1 MSTQVRLRVDSLS
14 ERGRV
19 ALKHALGLSDE
30 ELGRMKLPF
39 EAQAVLTSDR
49 RTRLE
54 EAAAVHADEARVKY
68 DLCSKHTR
76 LAKDRTCSRCKER
89 ACAACVELT
98 EAGVCPACTKKLR
111 RSGTFRTVRI
121 SVLFVI
127 FALVALST
135 YAQRHAIRSWRRPVS
150 VVIVPLAYDQ
160 DAETIAYAK
169 SVPETTYAPV
179 VAFLQ
184 AEAERYGVTT
194 APIITVEIDRTVS
207 ERPPLPPDE
216 PSVVDAIIFSL
227 RLRWY
232 AMGLDTEADIRLF
245 VLYHTPS
252 DGKSVPHSIGLER
265 GHVGIVHAFAGAD
278 LEPHNAVVLTHEL
291 LHTAGATDK
300 YDEGGDPIFPEG
312 YADPSARVQV
322 RAELMAISVPTP
334 RGPRLAQDLGEC
346 SVGAVTAAEI
356 GWVAP
361 E

>member
-1 MSTQVRLRVDSLS
+1 MSAQVRLRIESLS
-14 ERGRV
+14 DRGRV
-19 ALKHALGLSDE
+19 AIKHTLGLSDE
-30 ELGRMKLPF
+30 ELQRMKLPF
-39 EAQAVLTSDR
+39 EAQAALTSER
-49 RTRLE
+49 RTRFE
-54 EAAAVHADEARVKY
+54 QAASVHTEEARVKY
-68 DLCSKHTR
+68 DLCTKHTH

-89 ACAACVELT
+89 TCAACVELT

-121 SVLFVI
+121 TVLFVI

-135 YAQRHAIRSWRRPVS
+135 YAQRQAIRSWQRPVR

-194 APIITVEIDRTVS
+194 SPIVTVEVDRTVS

-216 PSVVDAIIFSL
+216 PSIIDAIVFSL

-232 AMGLDTEADIRLF
+232 AMGLDTDADIRLF
-245 VLYHTPS
+245 VLYHAPS

-300 YDEGGDPIFPEG
+300 YDERGAPIFPEG

-334 RGPRLAQDLGEC
+334 RGPRLAQNLQEC
-346 SVGAVTAAEI
+346 TVGAVTAAEI
-356 GWVAP
+356 GWVK